1 VFRGVSAVALATLA
15 LVAGMGWLY
24 LLRDIGALG
33 AGPHMARA
41 LPLQQL
47 DRSDAQP
54 LLRIAVA
61 WLPAGWAAGAALAWG
76 LRGASRWTRAAVTLA
91 LAVVVLFATAA
102 LADAVAVS
110 GDVVSRLPEQLSR
123 EGIWAEIGFLVIG
136 SLLAGRWSRAGSRA
150 AATAANPR

>member
-1 VFRGVSAVALATLA
+1 MLA

-24 LLRDIGALG
+24 LLRDIGALT
-33 AGPHMARA
+33 AGPQLARA

-54 LLRIAVA
+54 LLRVAVA

-76 LRGASRWTRAAVTLA
+76 LQRASRWTRAAVTLA
-91 LAVVVLFATAA
+91 VAALVLFSTAA

-110 GDVVSRLPEQLSR
+110 GDVVSRLPDQFSR
-123 EGIWAEIGFLVIG
+123 EGIWAEIGLFVIG

-150 AATAANPR
+150 AAAAATRP